1 MFNYFLIKYIE
12 HIIFSRN
19 NYIDIELPN
28 LIFTEFFFFHH
39 YHHRLLVF
47 LFFFFFLFFFLYA
60 LGTTFPPSL
69 SSSLFFSLSLSLHH
83 SFASCFI
90 IIYTL
95 RNHAIYRSENPSL
108 LSLNDI
114 SILLFF
120 VKTFIFFSNSFSL
133 SFSSRDPFHTDLS
146 LYSYIHARYYTHTH
160 AITTHHSR
168 ANTFILFYIVWRIH
182 PLPPRF
188 RFHRANHIYTL
199 SLSLILSRIIANK

>member
-28 LIFTEFFFFHH
+28 LIFTEFFFSPLSSSSSCLP
-39 YHHRLLVF
+39 LLF
-47 LFFFFFLFFFLYA
+47 LLPLFFFFTLLALLFLHR
-60 LGTTFPPSL
+60 SL
-69 SSSLFFSLSLSLHH
+69 LLSLSLSLSLHH

-133 SFSSRDPFHTDLS
+133 SLLPRSVSHGSLS
-146 LYSYIHARYYTHTH
+146 LFLHSCSVLHAHTRNNDASFTREYIHFILYRVADPSASSTFPLPSRESHTH
-160 AITTHHSR
+160 S
-168 ANTFILFYIVWRIH
+168 
-182 PLPPRF
+182 
-188 RFHRANHIYTL
+188 L
-199 SLSLILSRIIANK
+199 SLSHSLANYRQ

>member
-28 LIFTEFFFFHH
+28 LIFTEFFFFSPLSSSSSCLP
-39 YHHRLLVF
+39 LLF
-47 LFFFFFLFFFLYA
+47 LLPLFFFFTLLALLFLHR
-60 LGTTFPPSL
+60 SL
-69 SSSLFFSLSLSLHH
+69 LLSLSLSLSLHH

-188 RFHRANHIYTL
+188 RFHRANHIHTL

>member
-1 MFNYFLIKYIE
+1 MRGVMFNYFLIKYIE

-28 LIFTEFFFFHH
+28 LIFTEFFFFTIIII
-39 YHHRLLVF
+39 VF
-47 LFFFFFLFFFLYA
+47 LSSSSFSSSSFFFFTLLALLFLHR
-60 LGTTFPPSL
+60 
-69 SSSLFFSLSLSLHH
+69 SLSLHH

-114 SILLFF
+114 SLLLFF

-188 RFHRANHIYTL
+188 RFHRANHIHTL